1 MRVTL
6 VAVGRAKGGAVRD
19 LYEDFAGR
27 LDSKRGTPNR
37 GPLGPLALKEVEE
50 RRPLAPGE
58 LKRREAAL
66 LAAAI
71 PAGARVV
78 ALDSRGKSLSSED
91 FAALLGRWRDEGVA
105 ETAFVIG
112 GAEGLD
118 ETVSGAA
125 DLVLSLG
132 PLTWPHMLVRVLLA
146 EQLFRAQAILTGH
159 PYHRG

>member
-6 VAVGRAKGGAVRD
+6 VAVGRAKAGAVRD

-27 LDSKRGTPNR
+27 LDPRR
-37 GPLGPLALKEVEE
+37 GPLGPLTLKEVEE
-50 RRPLAPGE
+50 RRPLAPAELRRREGE
-58 LKRREAAL
+58 LLKS
-66 LAAAI
+66 AI
-71 PAGARVV
+71 PAGARTI
-78 ALDSRGKSLSSED
+78 ALDWRGRSLSSED
-91 FAALLGRWRDEGVA
+91 FAALLGRWRDAGVA

-118 ETVSGAA
+118 EAQRGAA

-146 EQLFRAQAILTGH
+146 EQLYRAQTILTGH